1 MRRHLP
7 ILLLALLLVVVLGEP
22 AQADTR
28 GSFNVVC
35 VYSHALQADPIV
47 FPGDTGT
54 PPASHFHDF
63 SGNTTTNALSTYDSM
78 IVGPTTCRLSED
90 TAGYWNP
97 SAYLGGVEVDPIRV
111 AAYYFGI
118 AKGSVETI
126 PIDLQAIGGNKSAT
140 RRAENPNVLWNCG
153 GSGAGESPWAD
164 HPYDCT
170 PYLAKVTA
178 RIDFPSCWNGT
189 APPRPDDL
197 AYPSGGSCPDG
208 FSHRIPKLSSRVR
221 WPIVDP
227 CLGARPC
234 SESDAPDEN
243 IKLTLSTGSY
253 ADVSNTGAYYTMH
266 ADFWNTWN
274 QAKLDEL
281 VATCINAHEACGE
294 ISSGPANQP
303 PTASF
308 TSSCPGLSCGFT
320 DTSTDP
326 DGTVTAWGWSFG
338 DNGAS
343 TVQHPSHT
351 YASAGTYQVSLTV
364 TDNVGATGS
373 TSQSV
378 TVSAPT
384 GGISLTATGRKPKG
398 LQTVDLSWSGAGST
412 DVDVYRN
419 GIIIATLANNA
430 NALNTYTDNI
440 NKKGS
445 GTYTYKVCEAT
456 TSTCSNEATV
466 VF

>member
-308 TSSCPGLSCGFT
+308 TSSCSGLVCNFT
-320 DTSTDP
+320 NTSADP
-326 DGTVTAWGWSFG
+326 DGTVTAWSWSFG
-338 DNGAS
+338 DSATS

-351 YASAGTYQVSLTV
+351 YASAGPYTVSLTV
-364 TDNVGATGS
+364 MDNGGATGS

-378 TVSAPT
+378 IVSAPT

-398 LQTVDLSWSGAGST
+398 LQTVDLSWSGASST
-412 DVDVYRN
+412 TVDVYRN
-419 GIIIATLANNA
+419 GAPLVTTANDGF
-430 NALNTYTDNI
+430 YTDNI